1 MPALGCSRL
10 ERGVLV
16 SVIAGEEPGSR
27 CNAYTR
33 HEKQPHSAF
42 APHSRLNGGVKIGG

>member
-33 HEKQPHSAF
+33 HEKQPPAAF
-42 APHSRLNGGVKIGG
+42 ARRRARMETVKKE